1 MANLIAPIVALYTRL
16 SARVQKEAGQALVEY
31 ALLLALI
38 AMVCIVMIALVGSEA
53 NSIFNNI
60 AVRMGAALNP

>member
-1 MANLIAPIVALYTRL
+1 MAELIAPVVALVARM
-16 SARVQKEAGQALVEY
+16 SARLTRRQDGQALVEY

-38 AMVCIVMIALVGSEA
+38 AMVCIVMIALVGSDA

-60 AVRMGAALNP
+60 AVRMGTAL

>member
-1 MANLIAPIVALYTRL
+1 MAELVAPISALLMRI
-16 SARVQKEAGQALVEY
+16 SARLHKEAGQALVEY